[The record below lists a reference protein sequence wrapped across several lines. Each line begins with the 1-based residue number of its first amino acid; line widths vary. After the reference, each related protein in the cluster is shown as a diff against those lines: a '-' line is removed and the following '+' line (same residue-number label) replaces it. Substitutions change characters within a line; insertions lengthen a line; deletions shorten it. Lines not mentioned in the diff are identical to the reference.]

1 MKFWAWVAVSCMW
14 VGSGSASEPVF
25 QPQANS
31 KSVSLR
37 SGVDQRGIDATVR
50 PQDNLFLHLN
60 GEWLKHT
67 PIPAEKSSYGSFE
80 ILGDESEA
88 NIRTIIAE
96 AVAAEHGAGS
106 DLQKI
111 GDFFKSY
118 MDEATIDQRGIE
130 PLTAEL
136 AKIEGLTS
144 KPAIVEHLGYLQTI
158 DVGGPIGFYVDQD
171 DKNSTQYLAAIS
183 QSGTSLPDRDYYLKD
198 DKKYLSAREALKKY
212 VTTLFE
218 LSNLPNGEDAA
229 TAVLAIETQLAEAQ
243 WTRTELRD
251 ADKRY
256 NKYEIEQL
264 DELTPGFPWQPFFA
278 AVRVPELAELNV
290 VTPSF
295 FEKLAQIVEEV
306 PVEQWQQYMRF
317 KLISN
322 LASALPTAFVDAS
335 FELYGKELAGKEEQR
350 PRWKRAVSTVAGGRG
365 FGALGDAVGREYVK
379 RHYPSAAEQR
389 MQVLVD
395 NLMKAYETSIR
406 DLTWM
411 TPETK
416 ERALE
421 KLSKITTKIGYT
433 EKWRDYSALE
443 VKSDDL
449 LGNLMRSAEVE
460 YQRMINKLGQPVDR
474 TEWYMTPQTVNAYY
488 NPGSNE
494 IVFPAAILQPPFFD
508 FEADDAVNYGSI
520 GSVIGH
526 EISHAFDDQGCKY
539 DGDGNLNNWWT
550 DEDRKA
556 FKKLT
561 SQLVAQYSSYSPLDG
576 KNVNGELTLGEN
588 IADLSG
594 MSIAYKAYLLSL
606 SGKPAPVLDGWTGP
620 QRFFIGWCQSW
631 RRKYRDAEMINRL
644 LTDPHS
650 PAQYRGNGPLMNFD
664 PFYEAFDVKAGDR
677 LFKAEGERI
686 RIW

>member
-1 MKFWAWVAVSCMW
+1 MKFWI
-14 VGSGSASEPVF
+14 SAAMICVLVTTAAIAKP
-25 QPQANS
+25 
-31 KSVSLR
+31 LR
-37 SGVDQRGIDATVR
+37 SGVDQRGIDSTVR
-50 PQDNLFLHLN
+50 PQDDLFMHLN

-80 ILGDESEA
+80 ILADESEA
-88 NIRTIIAE
+88 NIRAIITE
-96 AVAAEHGAGS
+96 AIDGNPPAGS

-111 GDFFKSY
+111 GDFFLSY
-118 MDEATIDQRGIE
+118 MDEETINQRGVQ
-130 PLTAEL
+130 PLQKEL
-136 AKIEGLTS
+136 AKIDQLTT
-144 KPAIVEHLGYLQTI
+144 KQAIVEHLGYLQTL
-158 DVGGPIGFYVDQD
+158 DVGGPLGFYVDQD
-171 DKNSTQYLAAIS
+171 DKNSTQYLAAVV

-198 DKKYLSAREALKKY
+198 DEKYLSARTALKKY
-212 VTTLFE
+212 ITTLFE
-218 LSNLPNGEDAA
+218 LSNLPDGDQAA
-229 TAVLAIETQLAEAQ
+229 EAVLAIETKLAEAQ

-256 NKYEIEQL
+256 NKYQVSQL
-264 DELTPGFPWQPFFA
+264 DELTPGFPWKQFFA

-295 FEKLAQIVEEV
+295 FQKVAKLFDEIPA
-306 PVEQWQQYMRF
+306 EQWQHYMKF
-317 KLISN
+317 QLIDN
-322 LASALPTAFVDAS
+322 VASALPKPFVDAQ
-335 FELYGKELAGKEEQR
+335 FELYGKELAGKEEQK
-350 PRWKRAVSTVAGGRG
+350 PRWKRAVRTIAGGRG
-365 FGALGDAVGREYVK
+365 FGALGDAVGKVYVEQ
-379 RHYPSAAEQR
+379 HYPPAAEER

-395 NLMKAYETSIR
+395 NLMKAYESSIR

-433 EKWRDYSALE
+433 EKWRDYSTLE
-443 VKSDDL
+443 VKPDDL
-449 LGNLMRSAEVE
+449 AGNLLRSAEVE
-460 YQRMINKLGQPVDR
+460 YRRMIDKLGNPVDR
-474 TEWYMTPQTVNAYY
+474 TEWYMTPQTINAYY

-550 DEDRKA
+550 DEDRAA

-561 SQLVAQYSSYSPLDG
+561 SQLVAQYGAYSPLKG
-576 KNVNGELTLGEN
+576 KRVNGELTLGEN

-606 SGKPAPVLDGWTGP
+606 SGEPPMVMEGWTGQ
-620 QRFFIGWCQSW
+620 QRFFVGWCQSW
-631 RRKYRDAEMINRL
+631 RRKYRDAELINRL

-650 PAQYRGNGPLMNFD
+650 PAKYRGNGPLMNFD
-664 PFYEAFDVKAGDR
+664 PFYEAFEVKAGDG
-677 LFKAEGERI
+677 LFRATDERI

>member
-1 MKFWAWVAVSCMW
+1 MKFWISAAMICVLVS
-14 VGSGSASEPVF
+14 SAAIAKP
-25 QPQANS
+25 
-31 KSVSLR
+31 LR
-37 SGVDQRGIDATVR
+37 SGVDQRGIDSTVR
-50 PQDNLFLHLN
+50 PQDDLFMHLN

-80 ILGDESEA
+80 ILADESEL
-88 NIRTIIAE
+88 NIRAIITE
-96 AVAAEHGAGS
+96 AIEGNPPAGS

-111 GDFFKSY
+111 GDFFLSY
-118 MDEATIDQRGIE
+118 MDEETINQRGVQ
-130 PLTAEL
+130 PLQKEL
-136 AKIEGLTS
+136 AKIDQLTT
-144 KPAIVEHLGYLQTI
+144 KQAIVEHLGYLQTL
-158 DVGGPIGFYVDQD
+158 DVGGPLGFYVDQD
-171 DKNSTQYLAAIS
+171 DKNSTQYLAAVV

-198 DKKYLSAREALKKY
+198 DEKYLSARTALKKY
-212 VTTLFE
+212 IVTLFE
-218 LSNLPNGEDAA
+218 LSNLPNGNQAA
-229 TAVLAIETQLAEAQ
+229 EAVLAIETKLAEAQ
-243 WTRTELRD
+243 WTRTALRD

-256 NKYEIEQL
+256 NKYQVSQL
-264 DELTPGFPWQPFFA
+264 DELTPGFPWKPFFA
-278 AVRVPELAELNV
+278 AVRVPELTELNV

-295 FEKLAQIVEEV
+295 FQKTAKLFDEIPAKH
-306 PVEQWQQYMRF
+306 WQHYMKF
-317 KLISN
+317 QLIDN
-322 LASALPTAFVDAS
+322 VASALPEAFVDAQ
-335 FELYGKELAGKEEQR
+335 FELYGKELAGKEEQK
-350 PRWKRAVSTVAGGRG
+350 PRWKRAVRTIAGGRG
-365 FGALGDAVGREYVK
+365 FGALGDAVGKVYVE
-379 RHYPSAAEQR
+379 RHYPPAAEER

-395 NLMKAYETSIR
+395 NLMKAYESSIR

-433 EKWRDYSALE
+433 EKWRDYSTLE
-443 VKSDDL
+443 VQSDDL
-449 LGNLMRSAEVE
+449 AGNLLRSAEVE
-460 YQRMINKLGQPVDR
+460 YRRMIDKLGNPVDR
-474 TEWYMTPQTVNAYY
+474 TEWYMTPQTINAYY

-550 DEDRKA
+550 DQDRAA

-561 SQLVAQYSSYSPLDG
+561 SQLVAQYGAYSPLKG
-576 KNVNGELTLGEN
+576 KRVNGELTLGEN

-606 SGKPAPVLDGWTGP
+606 NGEPPTVMEGWTGQ
-620 QRFFIGWCQSW
+620 QRFFVGWCQSW
-631 RRKYRDAEMINRL
+631 RRKYRDAELINRL

-650 PAQYRGNGPLMNFD
+650 PAKYRGNGPLMNFD
-664 PFYEAFDVKAGDR
+664 PFYEAFEVKAGDG
-677 LFKAEGERI
+677 LFRATDKRI

>member
-1 MKFWAWVAVSCMW
+1 MRFLVAIAVSA
-14 VGSGSASEPVF
+14 VLVSSQASAKP
-25 QPQANS
+25 
-31 KSVSLR
+31 LR
-37 SGVDQRGIDATVR
+37 SGVDKRGIDASVR
-50 PQDNLFLHLN
+50 PQDDLFMHLN

-67 PIPAEKSSYGSFE
+67 PIPDEKSSYGSFE

-96 AVAAEHGAGS
+96 AVESEAAKGS

-111 GDFFKSY
+111 GDFFLSY
-118 MDEATIDQRGIE
+118 MDEETIDSRGVQ
-130 PLTAEL
+130 PLQEEL
-136 AKIEGLTS
+136 AKIEQLST
-144 KPAIVEHLGYLQTI
+144 KLAIVEHWGYLQTL
-158 DVGGPIGFYVDQD
+158 DVGGPISFYVDQD
-171 DKNSTQYLAAIS
+171 DKNSTQYLAAVV
-183 QSGTSLPDRDYYLKD
+183 QSGTSLPDRDYYLKED
-198 DKKYLSAREALKKY
+198 EKYLSAREALKKY
-212 VTTLFE
+212 VTTLYE
-218 LSNLPNGEDAA
+218 LSNLPDGDQAA
-229 TAVLAIETQLAEAQ
+229 EAVLAIETKLAEAQ

-256 NKYEIEQL
+256 NKYQVSQL
-264 DELTPGFPWQPFFA
+264 DELTPGFPWQTFFT
-278 AVRVPELAELNV
+278 AVRLPELTELNV

-295 FEKLAQIVEEV
+295 FQEVAKLVEEI
-306 PVEQWQQYMRF
+306 PAEQWRHYLRF
-317 KLISN
+317 HLVSN
-322 LASALPTAFVDAS
+322 FSSALPKAFVDAS
-335 FELYGKELAGKEEQR
+335 FELYGKELSGKKEQK
-350 PRWKRAVSTVAGGRG
+350 PRWKRAVRTIAGGRG
-365 FGALGDAVGREYVK
+365 FGALGDVVGREYIK
-379 RHYPSAAEQR
+379 RHYPAAAQQR

-395 NLMKAYETSIR
+395 NLMKAYESSIR

-416 ERALE
+416 KRALE

-433 EKWRDYSALE
+433 EKWRDYSGLE
-443 VKSDDL
+443 VQADDL
-449 LGNLMRSAEVE
+449 AGNLKRSAEVE
-460 YQRMINKLGQPVDR
+460 YRRMIDKLGKPVDR
-474 TEWYMTPQTVNAYY
+474 TEWYMTPQTINAYY

-550 DEDRKA
+550 DADRTA

-561 SQLVAQYSSYSPLDG
+561 SQLVAQYSGYSPLKG

-606 SGKPAPVLDGWTGP
+606 GDEPALEIEGWTGQ
-620 QRFFIGWCQSW
+620 QRFFVGWCQSW
-631 RRKYRDAEMINRL
+631 RRKYRDAELINRL

-650 PAQYRGNGPLMNFD
+650 PAKYRGNGPLMNFD
-664 PFYEAFDVKAGDR
+664 PFYEAFDVKAGDGLYR
-677 LFKAEGERI
+677 ATEDRI